1 MGDLYDGAFRTL
13 LNDCRQLVIP
23 LINEIFDEHYKG
35 DELIEFYPNE
45 HFIDQQ
51 DAPDLRRIT
60 DTSFAIL
67 GSKKKN
73 YHLECESGNK
83 DGRIAIR
90 LFEYDG
96 QIALDGGSVT
106 KETLTVTFPHTAV
119 LYLRSKKTMPD
130 QMRYVIHTP
139 GGTVE
144 YDIPVIKMQKYSLD
158 ELFEKQ
164 LLMLIPFYIFT
175 HENRFKEY
183 NNDKQELA
191 KLQEEYQK
199 IRNRLEE
206 LEQQERIGA
215 FDKRVIMDISGD
227 VIEEIAR
234 DYEQIQKGVGDLMR
248 GTMIETEAHR
258 ILYRGIEEGRKE
270 GKLEGRKEEKR
281 EIALRMLKTGRFLID
296 EIAEYSGLEVTEIEQ
311 LARS

>member
-1 MGDLYDGAFRTL
+1 MGNLYDGAFRTL

-106 KETLTVTFPHTAV
+106 KKTLTVTFPHTAV
-119 LYLRSKKTMPD
+119 LYLRSKKQCQIKCTM
-130 QMRYVIHTP
+130 
-139 GGTVE
+139 
-144 YDIPVIKMQKYSLD
+144 
-158 ELFEKQ
+158 
-164 LLMLIPFYIFT
+164 
-175 HENRFKEY
+175 
-183 NNDKQELA
+183 
-191 KLQEEYQK
+191 
-199 IRNRLEE
+199 
-206 LEQQERIGA
+206 
-215 FDKRVIMDISGD
+215 
-227 VIEEIAR
+227 
-234 DYEQIQKGVGDLMR
+234 
-248 GTMIETEAHR
+248 
-258 ILYRGIEEGRKE
+258 
-270 GKLEGRKEEKR
+270 
-281 EIALRMLKTGRFLID
+281 
-296 EIAEYSGLEVTEIEQ
+296 
-311 LARS
+311 